1 MIHGQ
6 WTYTLLFLLYIVYA
20 KMNKIVFKKMF
31 FYKKMF

>member
-1 MIHGQ
+1 MDIYV
-6 WTYTLLFLLYIVYA
+6 TISSFYIVYA